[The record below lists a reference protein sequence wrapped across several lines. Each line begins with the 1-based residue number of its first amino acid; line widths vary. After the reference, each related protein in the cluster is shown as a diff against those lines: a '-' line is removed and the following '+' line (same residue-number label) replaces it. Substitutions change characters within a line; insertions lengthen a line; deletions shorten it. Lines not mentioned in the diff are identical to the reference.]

1 MFTWYFVD
9 GVLILKFSVSPGLT
23 LIWVAKP
30 WIVSSP
36 SSSTCHSAG
45 GTPSLEFSQT
55 IGLVTGA
62 AQGPVSAAVA
72 GAVPPPIRVKRM
84 NAAQSAATNARA
96 TRYAWRCSLE
106 AVITTDNATRPVQ
119 TCAAGRRCRMKK
131 GLVRGAAGAAEGPD
145 E

>member
-55 IGLVTGA
+55 IGLVIGA
-62 AQGPVSAAVA
+62 AQGPVTAADA
-72 GAVPPPIRVKRM
+72 GAPPPVTGGRRI
-84 NAAQSAATNARA
+84 NAATRTAPNAEATKW
-96 TRYAWRCSLE
+96 TRRYSLG
-106 AVITTDNATRPVQ
+106 AVITLNNVSSTGR
-119 TCAAGRRCRMKK
+119 TCAVARKC
-131 GLVRGAAGAAEGPD
+131 EG
-145 E
+145 